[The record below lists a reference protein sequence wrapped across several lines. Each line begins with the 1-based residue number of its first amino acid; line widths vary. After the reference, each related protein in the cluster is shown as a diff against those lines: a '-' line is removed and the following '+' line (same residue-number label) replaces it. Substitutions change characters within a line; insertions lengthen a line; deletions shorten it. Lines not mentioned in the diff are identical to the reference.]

1 MRNILLATIF
11 FTSIFAQGQMDR
23 RSMSDSDK
31 MEVRKK
37 RMEQLQNQ
45 KESTMIGVQTNYLN
59 LSSDQ
64 AEKFF
69 PMQNEYKDKVRE
81 VQKKYREKIGSL
93 RSKAK
98 DASKFD
104 VNSAIEYQLKMKE
117 NLAKLESE
125 FLRVNELI
133 ESQRFIDAFRLNG
146 KLVAQAI
153 CDNESELICEDIEI
167 SVGGCS
173 AAITGSGPAIV
184 ILCESYWSSRVIDYL
199 ENKNLKW
206 IRTKILRDKIAM
218 KKEL

>member
-1 MRNILLATIF
+1 MRKILLATIF

-23 RSMSDSDK
+23 RNMSDEDK

-59 LSSDQ
+59 LTPDQ

-81 VQKKYREKIGSL
+81 VQKKYRENIGSL

-104 VNSAIEYQLKMKE
+104 VDTAIKYQLEMKE
-117 NLAKLESE
+117 DLAKLETE
-125 FLRVNELI
+125 FLKNTTSVLSNE
-133 ESQRFIDAFRLNG
+133 QRT
-146 KLVAQAI
+146 KLVFQ
-153 CDNESELICEDIEI
+153 EEKLKSEAAKRVAKQTSDI
-167 SVGGCS
+167 SK
-173 AAITGSGPAIV
+173 
-184 ILCESYWSSRVIDYL
+184 RNFDR
-199 ENKNLKW
+199 KK
-206 IRTKILRDKIAM
+206 KLR
-218 KKEL
+218 

>member
-1 MRNILLATIF
+1 MRKILLATIF

-23 RSMSDSDK
+23 RNMSDEDK

-59 LSSDQ
+59 LTPDQ

-98 DASKFD
+98 DASNFD
-104 VNSAIEYQLKMKE
+104 VDSAIKHQLKMKE
-117 NLAKLESE
+117 ELAKLESE
-125 FLRVNELI
+125 FLKNTTSVLSNE
-133 ESQRFIDAFRLNG
+133 QRARLVFQEERMKSNAL
-146 KLVAQAI
+146 KKRADERI
-153 CDNESELICEDIEI
+153 SEMSKRNFD
-167 SVGGCS
+167 
-173 AAITGSGPAIV
+173 
-184 ILCESYWSSRVIDYL
+184 R
-199 ENKNLKW
+199 
-206 IRTKILRDKIAM
+206 
-218 KKEL
+218 KKK